1 MGLGPKRFTSRHQEG
16 GEACLAPPA
25 SKESELPI
33 VMLVARRILLSAV
46 TLLLVSLIIFLMLEV
61 LPGDVASRILG
72 RDATPESLDLLRTEL
87 GLDRPA
93 PIRYL
98 AWLGGLVTGD
108 LGHSLVSSRSIS
120 EILAPRIFNTLLLS
134 LYAFALYLP
143 LTVIPAMIQAL
154 TRDRGPDHFLSVVT
168 LVFLSMPDFLLATIL
183 LLTFVLW
190 IPVLPAISLV
200 DHSSSALEYLRAMT
214 LPAVTLAIVMAVY
227 AVRMLRD
234 NLIEVLDSDYV
245 RMAELKGLSRMRVLL
260 RHALPNALVP
270 TLNVTALNLAY
281 LIGGVVV
288 VEKVF
293 SYPGFGTLL
302 VDSLQLR
309 DLPVIEATV
318 MIAAL
323 VYITANLA
331 ADIAAILL
339 NPRLRTG

>member
-1 MGLGPKRFTSRHQEG
+1 MQIWLLILRR
-16 GEACLAPPA
+16 
-25 SKESELPI
+25 
-33 VMLVARRILLSAV
+33 VALSAV
-46 TLLLVSLIIFLMLEV
+46 TLLIVSAFVFFVLEI
-61 LPGDVASRILG
+61 LPGDVATRILG
-72 RDATPESLDLLRTEL
+72 RDATPESLQILREQL
-87 GLDRPA
+87 GLDQPVLT
-93 PIRYL
+93 RYL
-98 AWLGGLVTGD
+98 TWLGGLMSGD
-108 LGHSLVSSRSIS
+108 LGQSLVSSRAVS
-120 EILAPRIFNTLLLS
+120 EVLAPRIFNTLVLS
-134 LYAFALYLP
+134 LYAFLLYLP
-143 LTVIPAMIQAL
+143 LTVIPAVLQAL
-154 TRDRGPDHFLSVVT
+154 TRDKATDHAFSVVT
-168 LVFLSMPDFLLATIL
+168 LVLLSMPDFLLATIL
-183 LLTFVLW
+183 LLAFVLW

-200 DHSSSALEYLRAMT
+200 DETSGFGEYMLAMT
-214 LPAVTLAIVMAVY
+214 LPAATLAIVMAVY

-245 RMAELKGLSRMRVLL
+245 RMAELKGLSPARVLL

-288 VEKVF
+288 VERVF

-323 VYITANLA
+323 VYVAANLV

-339 NPRLRTG
+339 NPRLRTA

>member
-1 MGLGPKRFTSRHQEG
+1 MVTLI
-16 GEACLAPPA
+16 L
-25 SKESELPI
+25 
-33 VMLVARRILLSAV
+33 RRIALSVV
-46 TLLLVSLIIFLMLEV
+46 TLLIVSLVVFSILEI

-72 RDATPESLDLLRTEL
+72 RDATPEALTALRTEL

-93 PIRYL
+93 ALRYL
-98 AWLGGLVTGD
+98 SWLGGLLTGD
-108 LGHSLVSSRSIS
+108 LGKSLVSSRSVT
-120 EILAPRIFNTLLLS
+120 EILAPRIFNTVLLS
-134 LYAFALYLP
+134 LYAFLLYVP
-143 LTVIPAMIQAL
+143 LTVIPATIQAL
-154 TRDRGPDHFLSVVT
+154 RRDRPVDHALSIVT
-168 LVFLSMPDFLLATIL
+168 LILLSMPDFLLATIL
-183 LLTFVLW
+183 LLIFVVAL
-190 IPVLPAISLV
+190 PLLPAISLV
-200 DHSSSALEYLRAMT
+200 DDSSSAFEYITAMT

-234 NLIEVLDSDYV
+234 NLIEVLDSDYI
-245 RMAELKGLSRMRVLL
+245 RTAELKGLSARRVLL

-293 SYPGFGTLL
+293 SYPGFGSLL

-318 MIAAL
+318 MISAL
-323 VYITANLA
+323 VYVAANLI